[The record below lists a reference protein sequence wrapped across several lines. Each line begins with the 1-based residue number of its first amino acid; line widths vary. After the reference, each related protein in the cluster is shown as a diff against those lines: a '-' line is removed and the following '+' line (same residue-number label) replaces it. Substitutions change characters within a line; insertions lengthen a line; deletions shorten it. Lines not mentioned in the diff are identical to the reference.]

1 MISDL
6 PIVPPQLRPGDGRF
20 GCGPSRI
27 RDAQLRA
34 LSTSG
39 VMGTSHRQAPVRGV
53 VGDIRD
59 GLAELFRLPDGWAV
73 TLGNGGTTAFWA
85 VATASLV
92 RRRAAH
98 AAFGEFGRKFADETS
113 AAPFLLP
120 SVVVSAPAGSVAV
133 MDEGVPADDLGEPDV
148 YAYPHHE
155 TSTGALSP
163 VYRVGTR
170 GTHAAEANAL
180 TVVDATSVAGGV
192 DVDISL
198 TDAYYFA
205 PQKCFASDGG
215 LWIALLSPAAQER
228 AHELHGAHDRWIPQF
243 LDLKVALENSRKNQT
258 LNTPAV
264 ATLVMLREQVN
275 WMLSL
280 GGLAAME
287 ARSRACSDLIYA
299 WAQRT
304 EVATPYVAEERW
316 RSPVVVTVDFAVSV
330 DASRLAAAL
339 RASGILD
346 VEPYRKLGRNQLRI
360 ATFPA
365 TEVADVEALLASVDW
380 LLPRLV

>member
-1 MISDL
+1 MTSAL
-6 PIVPPQLRPGDGRF
+6 PVVPLQLRPGDGRF

-27 RDAQLRA
+27 RDAQVRA
-34 LSTSG
+34 LSDSA
-39 VMGTSHRQAPVRGV
+39 VLGTSHRQAPVRGV
-53 VGDIRD
+53 VGDIRR
-59 GLAELFRLPDGWAV
+59 GLADLFRLPAGWTVA
-73 TLGNGGTTAFWA
+73 LGNGGTTAFWA
-85 VATASLV
+85 VATAGLV

-98 AAFGEFGRKFADETS
+98 AAFGEFGQKFADETS

-120 SVVVSAPAGSVAV
+120 SVVVSAPAGSVALI
-133 MDEGVPADDLGEPDV
+133 DEGVPADDLPEPDV

-163 VYRVGTR
+163 VYRVCAAGAD
-170 GTHAAEANAL
+170 GAAEDAL
-180 TVVDATSVAGGV
+180 TLVDATSVAGGV
-192 DVDISL
+192 DVDVSL

-228 AHELHGAHDRWIPQF
+228 AHELHGARDRWIPQF
-243 LDLKVALENSRKNQT
+243 LDLQLALENSHRDQT

-264 ATLVMLREQVN
+264 ATLVMLREQVD
-275 WMLSL
+275 WMLGL

-299 WAQRT
+299 WARRSD
-304 EVATPYVAEERW
+304 VATPFIVEERW
-316 RSPVVVTVDFAVSV
+316 RSPVVATVDFAASV
-330 DASRLAAAL
+330 DTSRLAAAL
-339 RASGILD
+339 RASGIVD

-360 ATFPA
+360 ATFPS
-365 TEVADVEALLASVDW
+365 TEIADVEALLASVDW
-380 LLPRLV
+380 LLPRL